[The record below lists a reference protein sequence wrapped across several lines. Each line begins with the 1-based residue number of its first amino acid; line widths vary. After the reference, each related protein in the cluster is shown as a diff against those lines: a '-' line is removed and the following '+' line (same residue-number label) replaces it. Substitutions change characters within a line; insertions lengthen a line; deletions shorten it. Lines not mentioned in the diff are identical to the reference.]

1 MATVTKHRGKWVIDY
16 RDTAGRRHVV
26 RKGKDGVAFRTRKEA
41 DDALAEIVKRGRKTE
56 TKITFQDYA
65 EWWLEN
71 CAKDQIKDS
80 TFEEYQSA
88 LKNHLYP
95 TFGNRPMAKIT
106 RMEAREFINHERK
119 TGWRISEIRRLE
131 KVRDRLSLETGDEAA
146 AAKRKV
152 EARLLQHQQAGK
164 KDLSRS
170 TVRNLLA
177 PARSMFNQ
185 AIEDEIVS
193 SNPFANIGRINKKDN
208 SDPEKAEELKEEN
221 VYDMSQVARALDMA
235 KERKPQHHPVFAC
248 GFLSG
253 LRMGEQ
259 IALRPIDI
267 DFETHNIH
275 VRRNFYR
282 GRITTPKGNRRRRV
296 VLEPELEA
304 ILDNLIK
311 SKKAAAIESLLSKP
325 ADERRDKEEI
335 MKEMMEDYLFKTPI
349 GTRLDPSN
357 LRRAFHSVLKAAG
370 LRRIRYHDMRHTY
383 ATNLLN
389 QGVDIAEVSRLL
401 GHASIKITLDT
412 YIHFLPQKEGRV
424 SILSTAL
431 AAAQQENGKP
441 RDDLLQNGYI

>member
-1 MATVTKHRGKWVIDY
+1 MATVTRHRGKWVVDY
-16 RDTAGRRHVV
+16 RDTAGRRHVL
-26 RKGKDGVAFRTRKEA
+26 RKGNDGTAFRTRKEA
-41 DDALAEIVKRGRKTE
+41 DDALADIVKRGRKAE
-56 TKITFQDYA
+56 SKITFQEYG
-65 EWWLEN
+65 EWWLEH
-71 CAKDQIKDS
+71 CARGQIKES

-95 TFGNRPMAKIT
+95 TFGKRRMTKIS
-106 RMEAREFINHERK
+106 RMEAREFITNEKK
-119 TGWRISEIRRLE
+119 TGRRISEIRRLE
-131 KVRDRLSLETGDEAA
+131 KLRDRLSLERGDHVETT
-146 AAKRKV
+146 KRRV
-152 EARLLQHQQAGK
+152 EARLLKYQQTGK
-164 KDLSRS
+164 KELSRS

-185 AIEDEIVS
+185 AIEDELVS
-193 SNPFANIGRINKKDN
+193 SNPFANIGRINKKDT
-208 SDPEKAEELKEEN
+208 SDPENAEEVKEEN
-221 VYDMSQVARALDMA
+221 VFNMSEVAIALDMTS
-235 KERKPQHHPVFAC
+235 EIKPDHHPLFAC

-259 IALRPIDI
+259 IALRAVDI
-267 DFETHNIH
+267 DFETHGIH

-296 VLEPELEA
+296 VLEPELEE
-304 ILDNLIK
+304 ILDSLIK
-311 SKKAAAIESLLSKP
+311 SKKAAALEHLLSKP
-325 ADERRDKEEI
+325 ATERGDKEAI
-335 MKEMMEDYLFKTPI
+335 IQQVMEDYLFTTPI

-357 LRRAFHSVLKAAG
+357 LRRAFHSVLKSAG

-401 GHASIKITLDT
+401 GHASIKITLDS

-431 AAAQQENGKP
+431 AAVRQEK
-441 RDDLLQNGYI
+441 RQSA